1 MRNAPN
7 VPELRE
13 NLAATLVNGIG
24 NLLPAGDLRLRMH
37 AGRADVADALWA
49 HLARFGDEETGGSAL
64 RVIGGSE
71 RIRKVAIERAAARHR
86 REHQAIGEFEFAQLI
101 RRKKTFS
108 FLSPIGFGLAVAFC
122 GGFEEGHG

>member
-13 NLAATLVNGIG
+13 NLAAGLVNGIG

-37 AGRADVADALWA
+37 AGRADVADALRA
-49 HLARFGDEETGGSAL
+49 HLTRFGDEKTGGSPL

-71 RIRKVAIERAAARHR
+71 RIRHSAIERTASRHR
-86 REHQAIGEFEFAQLI
+86 REHQAIGEFELTQL
-101 RRKKTFS
+101 
-108 FLSPIGFGLAVAFC
+108 
-122 GGFEEGHG
+122 